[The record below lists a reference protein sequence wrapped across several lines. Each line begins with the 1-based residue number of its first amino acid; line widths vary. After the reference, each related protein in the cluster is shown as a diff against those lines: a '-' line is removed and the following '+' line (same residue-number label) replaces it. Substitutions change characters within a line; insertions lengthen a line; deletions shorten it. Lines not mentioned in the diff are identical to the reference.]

1 MQKIVTHLWFDDQAE
16 EAAKFYVSIFKN
28 SRIKAIS
35 RYPKS
40 AEAVSGR
47 PAGSVMT
54 VSFELNGQEYLA
66 LNGGPHFKF
75 SEAISLLVQTESQ
88 QELDDVW
95 NKLLEGGG
103 QAQPCGWLKDKYS
116 LSWQISHVALER
128 LVLDPDPA
136 KVDRMFQAML
146 KMTKLDVRQ
155 LEAAAHGTL

>member
-1 MQKIVTHLWFDDQAE
+1 MQRIVTHLWFDDQAE

-75 SEAISLLVQTESQ
+75 SEAISLLVQTASQ

-95 NKLLEGGG
+95 SKLLEGG
-103 QAQPCGWLKDKYS
+103 QAQPCGWLKDKYG

-146 KMTKLDVRQ
+146 KMSKLDVHQ
-155 LEAAAHGTL
+155 LQAAANGTL